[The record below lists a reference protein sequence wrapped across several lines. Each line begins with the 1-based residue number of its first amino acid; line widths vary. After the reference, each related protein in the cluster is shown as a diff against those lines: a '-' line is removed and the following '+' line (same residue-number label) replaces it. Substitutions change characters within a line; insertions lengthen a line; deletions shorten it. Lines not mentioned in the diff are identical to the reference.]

1 MKRYISFLLV
11 ICIGV
16 ICMAGCKGKTES
28 RVLFDKDKE
37 YRILFIGNSFTDYNN
52 LANDIFK
59 PLCETAGYNVV
70 VDTVTRGAY
79 ILELFANSADA
90 KGALVDQHLQEHKYD
105 VVILQEQSNR
115 PISDYESF
123 RRGVHGLAEKV
134 KENGADLYLYETWGY
149 KTGNQS
155 LASFGGST
163 AEMARRLSNAYMKVA
178 KEVDAKIIHAGIA
191 MLDVYVNH
199 KDDIELY
206 QPDLYHPSYEGSTL
220 VAYTM
225 LCTIFGVDVR
235 NVDYSSGSRMRDK
248 IMKQAAYDAAIAQK
262 YII

>member
-59 PLCETAGYNVV
+59 PLCEAAGYNVV

-79 ILELFANSADA
+79 ILELFANSADE

-155 LASFGGST
+155 LDSFGGST